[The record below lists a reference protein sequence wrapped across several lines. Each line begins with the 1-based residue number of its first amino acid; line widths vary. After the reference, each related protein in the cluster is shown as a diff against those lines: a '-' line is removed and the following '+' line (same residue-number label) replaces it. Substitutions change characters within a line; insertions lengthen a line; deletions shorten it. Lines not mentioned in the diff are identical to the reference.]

1 MTRRVL
7 ISFAVG
13 IAAVIL
19 APAASASITPALTLD
34 QSGGTGAAST
44 VNLGMDL
51 KFAPS
56 GGDSP
61 KDLTISLPP
70 GLLAN
75 ASIDG
80 GACLHAQAPI
90 AACKVGGGTVAA
102 TAGGLPATG
111 QVAFFLVA
119 PPKPGDLAGLA
130 QQVTL
135 LGQTSQ
141 LGSPGEITVRPPS
154 DPSGFGVNIAFTN
167 IPDTYFTGLISVP
180 ISVQELNTTLN
191 GVRMPASCP
200 ATPPNLA
207 VTADSYSDPTSKTV
221 TAPLHVTGCSA
232 LPFTPSLSATAV
244 KDMADDGVQITTDV
258 KQPASPAQATPK
270 TVALSLD
277 PKVLVANVPA
287 ILSDN
292 LLCANPGSGTC
303 TSVGTATSTSPLYP
317 VPLNGTDY
325 LTGTLTAP
333 TLTIVF
339 PPPFA
344 LTLVGSVATNNTT
357 TFNNVPDIPLTDLR
371 VTLTGGKD
379 SAFMTSCDPASG
391 IASATLTSA
400 AGQAASTSTPFTVAG
415 CKPPAGGSTGSTASP
430 GGLPGL
436 VSAAVSGLARGK
448 PTLKFKLTAGKNAKL
463 KSFTVKLP
471 RGLSFRGRRV
481 HHRLK
486 LTGITLKGAK
496 IKSIALRHGALVIT
510 LRKPVNTVSVKVGP
524 RALKE
529 SAALKRAAKHHHLK
543 RLQLTVVL
551 KNTAGQTTTSK
562 LPLKT

>member
-7 ISFAVG
+7 TSFAVG
-13 IAAVIL
+13 IAAFVL
-19 APAASASITPALTLD
+19 APAASAAITPTLTLD
-34 QSGGTGAAST
+34 QSAGTGAASM

-70 GLLAN
+70 GLLSN

-80 GACLHAQAPI
+80 GACLHEQSPI
-90 AACKVGGGTVAA
+90 AACKVGGGTVTA
-102 TAGGLPATG
+102 TLAGVATSG
-111 QVAFFLVA
+111 DVAFFLVA

-130 QQVTL
+130 QQVTI
-135 LGQTSQ
+135 GPQTSQ

-154 DPSGFGVNIAFTN
+154 DPSGFGVTIAFTN
-167 IPDTYFTGLISVP
+167 IPDTYSAGGLSVP
-180 ISVQELNTTLN
+180 ISVEELNTTLN

-200 ATPPNLA
+200 ATPANLA
-207 VTADSYSDPTSKTV
+207 VTSDSYSDSTSKT
-221 TAPLHVTGCSA
+221 TAAPLHVTGCSA

-244 KDMADDGVQITTDV
+244 KDAADDGVQITTDV
-258 KQPASPAQATPK
+258 TQPASPAQATPNK
-270 TVALSLD
+270 VALSLD
-277 PKVLVANVPA
+277 PKVLIANVPA

-292 LLCANPGSGTC
+292 LLCANPASGTC
-303 TSVGTATSTSPLYP
+303 KSVGTATSTSPLYP
-317 VPLNGTDY
+317 VPLNGSDY

-344 LTLVGSVATNNTT
+344 LTLVGSVAPNNTT
-357 TFNNVPDIPLTDLR
+357 TFNNVPDIPLTDLK

-391 IASATLTSA
+391 VASAALTSA
-400 AGQAASTSTPFTVAG
+400 AGQAASTSTPFTVGG
-415 CKPPAGGSTGSTASP
+415 CKPPAGGSTASP

-448 PTLKFKLTAGKNAKL
+448 PTLSFKLTAGKNAKL
-463 KSFTVKLP
+463 KSFSVKLP
-471 RGLSFRGRRV
+471 RGLSFRGRSV

-486 LTGITLKGAK
+486 LTGLSLKGAK

-510 LRKPVNTVSVKVGP
+510 LRKAINTVSVKLGP
-524 RALKE
+524 GALKE
-529 SAALKRAAKHHHLK
+529 SAALKRAAKRHRLK
-543 RLQLTVVL
+543 RMQLMVVL
-551 KNTAGQTTTSK
+551 KNTAGKSTTSK